1 MWCKPTLVSV
11 KISIVFFNDQQN
23 RASPCLAIVVHLFM
37 THYSY
42 IFAIVCLVAPVTY
55 VTILELYVL
64 HIKLGYQCVVD
75 INLQNDSFWHSL
87 QQLITAFF
95 IYNCCHKNAFNNWLA
110 EFYCDTTDYWNVI
123 PENIQRRHA
132 TKMALTKMYVALCCP
147 WRNINQTTL

>member
-55 VTILELYVL
+55 VTILELYVF
-64 HIKLGYQCVVD
+64 HIKLGYQGVVD

-87 QQLITAFF
+87 QQLITAFLY
-95 IYNCCHKNAFNNWLA
+95 II
-110 EFYCDTTDYWNVI
+110 V
-123 PENIQRRHA
+123 A
-132 TKMALTKMYVALCCP
+132 TKMPSITDWLSFTATQQITEMLFRKTFSVGMLPRWHSQRCMWLYVAP
-147 WRNINQTTL
+147 DAT